1 MPDIIK
7 EEYRTETIAGR
18 KRRYKWY
25 TAQAYI
31 GKSKD
36 GKKKY
41 KRFSGR
47 NKNEIIR
54 QITEARESLNIEV
67 SKSRTLGEAL
77 EEYIQSR
84 SATCSVSTIRGY
96 RMIQKNALLE
106 LQDKEIS
113 TITQTE
119 LQAAFNEYAKDH
131 SPKTCRNVHGLFSA
145 VIQGNRPGFI
155 VKTTLP
161 QKERNEI
168 YVPDEDEINDIAKL
182 IRGSNIEIPFL
193 LATQC
198 GLRESEITALTVDN
212 IYDDYIRITEAL
224 VMDENG
230 EYQKK
235 VPKSYAGYRDI
246 PISREFADML
256 RKSALPDGRVTHLRS
271 INICNSWIRFRDKHG
286 IDEHM
291 NFHALRHHYASKC
304 LLIGMPQRY
313 IAEIMG
319 HSSTKMI
326 EQVYQHVFG
335 SAMDK
340 YAKKIRKRMN
350 EFCRIYNTKDNTN
363 LSNTDKQYKE

>member
-1 MPDIIK
+1 MSDIIK
-7 EEYRTETIAGR
+7 EEYRTEIVNGR

-25 TAQAYI
+25 TAQPYI
-31 GKSKD
+31 GKDKD

-41 KRFSGR
+41 QRFSGR
-47 NKNEIIR
+47 DKNEILR
-54 QITEARESLNIEV
+54 QITEARESLQRETAV
-67 SKSRTLGEAL
+67 SKTLGEAL

-84 SATCSVSTIRGY
+84 SATCSVSTLRGY
-96 RMIQKNALLE
+96 RMIQKNALE
-106 LQDKEIS
+106 DLQKREINS
-113 TITQTE
+113 ITQTE

-168 YVPDEDEINDIAKL
+168 YVPDEEEINVIAKL
-182 IRGSNIEIPFL
+182 IKGSNIEIPFL

-198 GLRESEITALTVDN
+198 GLRESEITALSINNVF
-212 IYDDYIRITEAL
+212 DDHIRITEAL
-224 VMDENG
+224 VMDEYG

-235 VPKSYAGYRDI
+235 APKSYAGYRDI
-246 PISREFADML
+246 PISAEFAGIL
-256 RKSALPDGRVTHLRS
+256 RNAALPDGRITDMRS
-271 INICNSWIRFRDKHG
+271 INICNTWIRFRDKNG

-335 SAMDK
+335 SEMDK
-340 YAKKIRKRMN
+340 YAEKIRKRMN
-350 EFCRIYNTKDNTN
+350 EFCKEYN
-363 LSNTDKQYKE
+363 NTDNRDQANTDEQPEY